1 MPENA
6 RMLSLNPLYLRRSS
20 KSSPSWILLSE
31 GNGTF
36 ALNLLKK
43 LAENNSKKIFFS
55 PMSILSSLAMVLLGV
70 KGNTAAQISQ
80 ITLLVSQGVYEAKM
94 KELGFVNAAE
104 KSTKRINAWVANKT
118 KEVLSPDSVESLP
131 MLILV
136 NAIYFKGKWNSQFK
150 KELTMEIPFKIRKV
164 NILHYQRK
172 SLGTVPN
179 EKKPVQMM
187 FNIYTFKTTYIGEIF
202 TQILVLPDVGKELNM
217 IIVLPDENT
226 NLEMVE
232 KELSYEKFI
241 EWTRPGKMYEDE
253 LEVFLP
259 RFKLEESYDME
270 DVLCSLGMTNA
281 FEEERA
287 DFLGMSSKKG
297 LYLSRIIHKSFVEVS
312 EEGTEAAAVTAI
324 IMVPT

>member
-1 MPENA
+1 M
-6 RMLSLNPLYLRRSS
+6 
-20 KSSPSWILLSE
+20 
-31 GNGTF
+31 
-36 ALNLLKK
+36 KK
-43 LAENNSKKIFFS
+43 
-55 PMSILSSLAMVLLGV
+55 
-70 KGNTAAQISQ
+70 
-80 ITLLVSQGVYEAKM
+80 VYEAKM

-118 KEVLSPDSVESLP
+118 KGENIIKITEVLSPDSVESLP

-150 KELTMEIPFKIRKV
+150 KELTMEIPFKIRK
-164 NILHYQRK
+164 
-172 SLGTVPN
+172 N